1 MLVLPTQLVPSP
13 QDKQSSWRE
22 MLSLQTPN
30 CKWGPQAIH
39 VSAQPVSN
47 WGRGVFPCPPQ
58 GWWFTRMAH
67 STQGSARLIITVL
80 LLKIQIMTSRM
91 KRHSRPVWD
100 GRDPNA
106 KLLCGTLLVESECI
120 TLQAHWQAPQPGSST
135 ELQCP
140 AFLLGFRYRG
150 MIDNSIPSPSPQPR
164 RKAHSK
170 LQPSNQTAGL
180 SGDLS
185 ASWVIASH

>member
-13 QDKQSSWRE
+13 QDKQSSWQE

-67 STQGSARLIITVL
+67 STQGSAWLIISFIIKNTDYDQPNEETHQASL
-80 LLKIQIMTSRM
+80 GWEGPECQAPMWNS
-91 KRHSRPVWD
+91 P
-100 GRDPNA
+100 GRIRIHHPP
-106 KLLCGTLLVESECI
+106 GTLTGSPTRKLHWASVSSVFI
-120 TLQAHWQAPQPGSST
+120 GVSLQRDYW
-135 ELQCP
+135 
-140 AFLLGFRYRG
+140 
-150 MIDNSIPSPSPQPR
+150 
-164 RKAHSK
+164 
-170 LQPSNQTAGL
+170 
-180 SGDLS
+180 
-185 ASWVIASH
+185 